1 MRCYCCN
8 KVLTTTESVRRFK
21 ESGTFVDMCNG
32 CLSTLDS
39 DIETVESDNLEED
52 EYEDQDE

>member
-1 MRCYCCN
+1 MKCYCCDHI
-8 KVLTTTESVRRFK
+8 LTPTESVRRFK
-21 ESGTFVDMCNG
+21 ESNVFVDMCNK

-39 DIETVESDNLEED
+39 DIETVDSDNLED

>member
-8 KVLTTTESVRRFK
+8 NILSTTESVRRFK
-21 ESGTFVDMCNG
+21 ESHCFVDMCNG

-39 DIETVESDNLEED
+39 DIETVDSDNLED